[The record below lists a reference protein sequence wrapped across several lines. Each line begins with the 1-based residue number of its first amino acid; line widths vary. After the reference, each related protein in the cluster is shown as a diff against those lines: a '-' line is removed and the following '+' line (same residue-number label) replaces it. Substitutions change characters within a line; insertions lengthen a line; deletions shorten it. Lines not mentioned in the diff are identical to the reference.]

1 MIQFLFV
8 FSDLGILALRVFLGL
23 ILVKHGWPKISKLKE
38 TSASF
43 AGMGFKPAFFWAVVV
58 AIVEFVGGLGLIA
71 GLFTQ
76 IFAALIFLQFL
87 VIIFK
92 LKRRTGFGSWEFDGL
107 IAASALTLLF
117 LGSGYFSLEAFW
129 NLILF

>member
-8 FSDLGILALRVFLGL
+8 FSDLGVLALRVFLGA

-38 TSASF
+38 ASVGF
-43 AGMGFKPAFFWAVVV
+43 AGMGFKPAFFWAAVV
-58 AIVEFVGGLGLIA
+58 AIVEFVGGLGLIV

-76 IFAALIFLQFL
+76 IFAALIFLEFL

-92 LKRRTGFGSWEFDGL
+92 LKRKTGLGSWEFDGL
-107 IAASALTLLF
+107 IAAAALTLLF
-117 LGSGYFSLEAFW
+117 LGSGYFSLESFW